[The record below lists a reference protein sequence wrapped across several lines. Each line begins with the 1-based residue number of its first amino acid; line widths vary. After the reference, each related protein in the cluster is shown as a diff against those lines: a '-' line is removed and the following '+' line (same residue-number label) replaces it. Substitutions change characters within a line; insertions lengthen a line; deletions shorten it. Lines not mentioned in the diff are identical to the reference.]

1 MLFEITNKKSLKR
14 FVSNWQ
20 PLELDVERFIVS
32 SDSEN
37 NILDASI
44 FGEPLLIISNQVKT
58 KFKKRADILA
68 IDRYGNGVVIELK
81 RDRGFLG
88 VETQALQYLADFSAY
103 KGEDFVDR
111 FSNNNQQLEEKIGS
125 FIGGNASIKDI
136 NKESRVV
143 LLARDFDPTIYS
155 MGEWL
160 SNNGIAFRCIQYEP
174 IEVDGRKFIS
184 FSIAFDRSKEILN
197 PLSLGSVAREPSYYW
212 HNIAYA
218 DQGWWDYLKNK
229 NQIPA
234 CFDSQPGDQGE
245 KILTSYISGDV
256 IVAYAKG
263 YGAVGWGVIED
274 PGSYHLAINGGEED
288 YWNGDCLHRLS
299 ISWKAVA
306 TGLSDGIAPGE
317 VREKFGIY
325 HPISTSVS
333 IEDFKAKNLIESL
346 TAKYGEA

>member
-1 MLFEITNKKSLKR
+1 MLFEITDQQTLKR
-14 FVSNWQ
+14 FVSKWQ
-20 PLELDVERFIVS
+20 PRELDVEQFIVS

-68 IDRYGNGVVIELK
+68 IDRYGNGVIIELK

-103 KGEDFVDR
+103 KGKDFIER
-111 FSNNNQQLEEKIGS
+111 FSKSNKQLEQEVGS

-136 NKESRVV
+136 NKTSRVI
-143 LLARDFDPTIYS
+143 LLAREFDPTIYS

-160 SNNGIAFRCIQYEP
+160 SNNGVAFRCIQYEP
-174 IEVDGRKFIS
+174 TEIDNKKFIS
-184 FSIAFDRSKEILN
+184 FSIAFDRSKDILN
-197 PLSLGSVAREPSYYW
+197 PLVLGGIAREPSYYW
-212 HNIAYA
+212 HNIASA
-218 DQGWWDYLKNK
+218 DQNWWKYLVNSK
-229 NQIPA
+229 QIPA
-234 CFDSQPGDQGE
+234 CFDSMPGDQGE

-263 YGAVGWGVIED
+263 YGAIGWGVIEKPD
-274 PGSYHLAINGGEED
+274 SYHLAKDGSSED
-288 YWNGDCLHRLS
+288 YWKGDCMHRLS
-299 ISWKAVA
+299 INWKAVVEN
-306 TGLSDGIAPGE
+306 LSDGIKPGK
-317 VREKFGIY
+317 VREKFDIY

-333 IEDFKAKNLIESL
+333 IDSFKAKNLIKNLSQ
-346 TAKYGEA
+346 KYKNV